1 MLANVIRLRREGE
14 GEGIALDSTNMPLIP
29 KFKSIQIVAKLL
41 ED

>member
-14 GEGIALDSTNMPLIP
+14 ESVVAIDSTNVPLIP
-29 KFKSIQIVAKLL
+29 KFKSVQIVAKLI